1 VKTRTLTRTGGV
13 SSLVFT
19 EGGQTLV
26 SGSSDPNEDPV
37 SGFQDSRG
45 CIRFWNVS
53 DGAVLQ
59 TYDAQTGTSA
69 NSINVSA
76 NGQRFAYTHDAQ
88 VIVGNFPSLS
98 CPMAVSP
105 TNGAMMSLA
114 WGASEDVPQ
123 PGDFDGDGRTDIA
136 VWRPANGTWYVVK
149 SSDGNMIELHWGNNG
164 DLPVAS
170 RYLIQ

>member
-1 VKTRTLTRTGGV
+1 
-13 SSLVFT
+13 
-19 EGGQTLV
+19 
-26 SGSSDPNEDPV
+26 
-37 SGFQDSRG
+37 
-45 CIRFWNVS
+45 
-53 DGAVLQ
+53 
-59 TYDAQTGTSA
+59 
-69 NSINVSA
+69 
-76 NGQRFAYTHDAQ
+76 
-88 VIVGNFPSLS
+88 
-98 CPMAVSP
+98 
-105 TNGAMMSLA
+105 MMSLA